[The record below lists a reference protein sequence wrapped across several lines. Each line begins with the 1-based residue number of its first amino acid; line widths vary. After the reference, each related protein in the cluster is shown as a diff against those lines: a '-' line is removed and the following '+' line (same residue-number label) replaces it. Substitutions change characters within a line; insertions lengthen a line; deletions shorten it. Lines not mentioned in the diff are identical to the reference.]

1 MGNDRYS
8 GGAGLACI
16 LLYNCS
22 MELKMN
28 KHRNLGRHAI
38 VFLFVSFWVLASCT
52 TMPQKRYELD
62 VSSREF
68 LSKTRYTITKQERS
82 IFLSTPPAKRQ
93 EFVDEFWRKRD
104 PNPSTEINEFKEEY
118 FRRLEISNALFK
130 EGTTPGWLQD
140 RGRIYI
146 ILGPPD
152 NRLVNPGFR
161 DFHYENWYY
170 EPNYVIVFE
179 DRDLNGEYQITREGE
194 FTLMS
199 ILKDPQQSWR
209 VTKVDDM
216 KVVFAFELKVL
227 QESDGQQKIQMKIPF
242 NNIWM
247 SNHGD
252 KLETT
257 LTVTAEIDDE
267 STEERIWDVQ
277 KEFVLSL
284 TEAELK
290 NMIGESYSVEIPL
303 SLPEGSYAM
312 TILLENSTGEE
323 VVRRHMTFEI

>member
-1 MGNDRYS
+1 M
-8 GGAGLACI
+8 GLACS
-16 LLYNCS
+16 LPKGS
-22 MELKMN
+22 PKELKMN
-28 KHRNLGRHAI
+28 GHKYFGTHASLG
-38 VFLFVSFWVLASCT
+38 FLLTLFCLLVSCKT
-52 TMPQKRYELD
+52 IPQNRYELD
-62 VSSREF
+62 ASSREF
-68 LSKTRYTITKQERS
+68 LSKVRYTITKQEKN
-82 IFLSTPPAKRQ
+82 IFLSTPPEKRQ
-93 EFVDEFWRKRD
+93 EFVNGFWKKRD
-104 PNPSTEINEFKEEY
+104 PDASTEINEFKEEY

-152 NRLVNPGFR
+152 NRSVNPGFK

-179 DRDLNGEYQITREGE
+179 DRDLNGEYMITREGE
-194 FTLMS
+194 FTVMN

-209 VTKVDDM
+209 VTKVNDK
-216 KVVFAFELKVL
+216 KVVFAFELKIL
-227 QESDGQQKIQMKIPF
+227 EESDGQQKIQMKIPF

-247 SNHGD
+247 SDDGE

-257 LTVTAEIDDE
+257 LTVTAEIE
-267 STEERIWDVQ
+267 NSTTEERIWNTE

-284 TEAELK
+284 TEEELE
-290 NMIGESYSVEIPL
+290 NMAGESYTVEIPL

-312 TILLENSTGEE
+312 TIVLENSTGEE
-323 VVRRHMTFEI
+323 AIQRHMTFKI